1 MGILTN
7 ALPLILAYPF
17 TPGRMIFHSAG
28 ITVVGI
34 FSGNSSTASFDIT
47 LTGTASGDV
56 CYVNQCGAA
65 TATYP
70 SGYTGLTTVQLGG
83 TTRYFNTSRKVFSAA
98 DSSVTIP
105 ASQSSYDGNAA
116 IAIVLRGVNATP
128 EDATTT
134 TASNTTGQPDNAS
147 ITTVTNNAL
156 VIAAFGAFVNA
167 DGTYTAPS
175 GYSNNTGTYGDGT
188 LDIGVGLA
196 TLVKTSA
203 GAENPGAWSGVTFN
217 AGTPYWGASTVAV
230 RPA

>member
-7 ALPLILAYPF
+7 TLPLILAYPF
-17 TPGRMIFHSAG
+17 TPGRMIFHSGAV
-28 ITVVGI
+28 TVVGV

-56 CYVNQCGAA
+56 CYVNQCGCA
-65 TATYP
+65 TAIYP
-70 SGYTGLTTVQLGG
+70 SGYTGLTTIQLDG
-83 TTRYFNTSRKVFSAA
+83 TTRYFNTSRKVFTAA

-105 ASQSSYDGNAA
+105 ASQGASVGNAA

-134 TASNTTGQPDNAS
+134 TASNITGQPDNAS

-156 VIAAFGAFVNA
+156 VIAAFGAIVDA

-175 GYSNNTGTYGDGT
+175 GYSNNTGTWGDGT
-188 LDIGVGLA
+188 IDMGVGLA
-196 TLVKTSA
+196 TLVKTTA
-203 GAENPGAWSGVTFN
+203 GAEDPGAWSGVTFA
-217 AGTPYWGASTVAV
+217 AGIPYWGASTVAV